1 MLKPRKRLTKKQI
14 KEDKL
19 VTYYFKAI
27 DYINENSKIVFGI
40 IIGIIAI
47 VALLY
52 MYSWSK
58 ENAEMSASLELT
70 KAREELKN
78 TQPERATD
86 ILRSMINNYS
96 GTKSAGRGVYHL
108 ANIMY
113 SQSNY
118 DEAFNYYKKYI
129 DDYNDDPILASSS
142 YSGMGA
148 CMEQKEEF
156 LKAAE
161 YYKKGAQKFSKNFEA
176 PRQLMAAARCYK
188 LANNRAEAE
197 KMYQK
202 VIDKYP
208 DSAQKRDA
216 ELFLSELQ
224 G

>member
-27 DYINENSKIVFGI
+27 DFFNANSKIVFGAMV
-40 IIGIIAI
+40 GVIAI

-52 MYSWSK
+52 LYNWSK
-58 ENAEMSASLELT
+58 KNAEMNASLELT

-78 TQPERATD
+78 SQPEKAID
-86 ILRSMINNYS
+86 ILRSMVNNYS
-96 GTKSAGRGVYHL
+96 GTNSAGRGVYHL

-113 SQSNY
+113 SQGNY
-118 DEAFNYYKKYI
+118 DEAFHNYKEYI
-129 DDYNDDPILASSS
+129 SDYDGDPILASSS

-148 CMEQKEEF
+148 CMEQQEEF
-156 LKAAE
+156 LKAAD
-161 YYKKGAQKFSKNFEA
+161 YYKKGAQKYSKNYEA
-176 PRQLMAAARCYK
+176 PQQLMAAARCYK
-188 LANNRAEAE
+188 LANNRAEAG
-197 KMYQK
+197 KMYQN

-208 DSAQKRDA
+208 DSAQKKDA
-216 ELFLSELQ
+216 ELYLSELQ